1 MSIELPSAL
10 SSALIQWVRENNPKG
25 NEDTAQD
32 LKSALCDLVDENTLS
47 RAIIEKRIKAHLG
60 SYDVYFSRSYIEV
73 YDRSYATLRIVDDNR
88 SGHITLDNSEFDCSE
103 DISRVA
109 GYAEELENSVWDDDA
124 GEELIKKWFALEA

>member
-1 MSIELPSAL
+1 MSVEITPSLAYAL
-10 SSALIQWVRENNPKG
+10 VQWIRNNNPKG

-32 LKSALCDLVDENTLS
+32 MKSALCDLVDDNTMS
-47 RAIIEKRIKAHLG
+47 RSLIEKRIKDHLS

-73 YDRSYATLRIVDDNR
+73 YDRSCATLRIVDDNR
-88 SGHITLDNSEFDCSE
+88 SGHLTLDSSEFDSSE

-124 GEELIKKWFALEA
+124 GEELIKKWFQLEA